1 MKRLQKKLAVVVTA
15 FAAALALAL
24 PATALAVDAGQA
36 KTGQFVTSKPQ
47 SVAYNG
53 KAPHFRSTVKDE
65 NGNVLTEGKDFVRSF
80 YFTDQRR
87 YNPASD
93 TPWVSS
99 DDDMVSAGFV
109 WENIHGINDYAGY
122 GDNSVRHSIWTKYD
136 LNIKNLT
143 KVEGD
148 PDPTLTATLDILNSN
163 PNNKLNSSIFS
174 LKRAAG
180 EQPGDYAI
188 TAEANKEEI
197 PASGTEN
204 AMKTRA
210 GIGDFDYNGFHYY
223 QVVGDDTAGFN
234 QIRVVPGKLTIV
246 PATLDVRV
254 TIAWKDSSNKDGVR
268 PSVESYAKLL
278 SLTVDGAA
286 SDVAPVVVDNGDD
299 TFTVTYKGVRK
310 FAYNANGERHNVD
323 YKLTQAGVNGY
334 TTDNATVGNGG
345 TITNTHAAKPATKPV
360 AKPAAK
366 AAARKSSI
374 PKTGDEGTG
383 ALAAAVLGAGAL
395 GAAITLRKRVSQ

>member
-1 MKRLQKKLAVVVTA
+1 MYLLKRKLAVIVTA
-15 FAAALALAL
+15 FVAALALAL
-24 PATALAVDAGQA
+24 PTTALALDAGQA
-36 KTGQFVTSKPQ
+36 KTGQFKTSDPQ

-53 KAPHFRSTVKDE
+53 KAPHFRSTVQDE
-65 NGNVLTEGKDFVRSF
+65 NGKTLTEGKDFVRRF

-87 YNPASD
+87 YNPTSD
-93 TPWVSS
+93 TPWVTS
-99 DDDMVSAGFV
+99 DDDMANAGFV

-148 PDPTLTATLDILNSN
+148 PDPTLTATLDILNNN
-163 PNNKLNSSIFS
+163 PSKKLTDSIFS
-174 LKRAAG
+174 LKRVAG

-188 TAEANKEEI
+188 TAEADKEQI

-204 AMKTRA
+204 TMKTRA

-254 TIAWKDSSNKDGVR
+254 TVAWKDSSNKDGVR
-268 PSVESYAKLL
+268 PSAESYAKLL

-286 SDVAPVVVDNGDD
+286 SNVVPVVVDNGND

-310 FAYNANGERHNVD
+310 FAYNANGERHDVD

-345 TITNTHAAKPATKPV
+345 TITNTRV

-366 AAARKSSI
+366 PAAKATVRKSSI

-383 ALAAAVLGAGAL
+383 ALAAVVLGAGAL
-395 GAAITLRKRVSQ
+395 GVAVTLRKRVEQ

>member
-1 MKRLQKKLAVVVTA
+1 M
-15 FAAALALAL
+15 
-24 PATALAVDAGQA
+24 
-36 KTGQFVTSKPQ
+36 
-47 SVAYNG
+47 
-53 KAPHFRSTVKDE
+53 
-65 NGNVLTEGKDFVRSF
+65 
-80 YFTDQRR
+80 
-87 YNPASD
+87 
-93 TPWVSS
+93 
-99 DDDMVSAGFV
+99 
-109 WENIHGINDYAGY
+109 
-122 GDNSVRHSIWTKYD
+122 
-136 LNIKNLT
+136 
-143 KVEGD
+143 
-148 PDPTLTATLDILNSN
+148 
-163 PNNKLNSSIFS
+163 
-174 LKRAAG
+174 
-180 EQPGDYAI
+180 
-188 TAEANKEEI
+188 
-197 PASGTEN
+197 
-204 AMKTRA
+204 
-210 GIGDFDYNGFHYY
+210 
-223 QVVGDDTAGFN
+223 VGDDTAGYN
-234 QIRVVPGKLTIV
+234 QIRVVPGKLTII

-334 TTDNATVGNGG
+334 TTDNAPVGNGG